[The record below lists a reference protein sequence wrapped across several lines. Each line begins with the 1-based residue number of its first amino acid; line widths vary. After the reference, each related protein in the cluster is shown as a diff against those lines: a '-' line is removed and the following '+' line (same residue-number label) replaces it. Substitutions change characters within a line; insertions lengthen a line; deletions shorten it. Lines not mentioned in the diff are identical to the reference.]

1 MEMYVLPY
9 KKYIKIFAPATV
21 ANVAAGFDVLGF
33 ALEKPG
39 DTVELFRRNDREVRI
54 RSITGDGGKLPVNVE
69 KNTASVAVS
78 RFLRDMGNPF
88 GVDIAIRK
96 EMPLSSG
103 LGSSAASSV
112 AAVYGI
118 NVMAGNPLSIEE
130 LVKYTLEAERV
141 ACGSAHADN
150 SAPSLLGGFVLIRS
164 YSPLDIVK
172 LPVPRGL
179 SCAVV
184 HPHTEVN
191 TGDARKILKKEI
203 SLSNAIKQWG
213 NLAALVAA
221 LFKGDFEL
229 LGRSLEDIIAEPVR
243 SLLIPG
249 FAEVKRAAM
258 DAGALG
264 CSISGSGPSMFA
276 LSSSLDKAEEI
287 GTAMK
292 DTFRGIGLECDL
304 YVSRVNE
311 VGVKVVK
318 EG

>member
-1 MEMYVLPY
+1 MNTLS
-9 KKYIKIFAPATV
+9 YIKVFAPATV

-39 DTVELFRRNDREVRI
+39 DIVELYRREDNRI
-54 RSITGDGGKLPVNVE
+54 EIKNITGDKGKLPREVE
-69 KNTASVAVS
+69 KNTASVAIS
-78 RFLRDMGNPF
+78 HFLRDIGNPF
-88 GVDIAIRK
+88 GVDIVIKK

-118 NVMAGNPLSIEE
+118 NIMAGNPLP
-130 LVKYTLEAERV
+130 VKDLINYTLDAEVV

-164 YSPLDIVK
+164 YSPLDIVE
-172 LPVPRGL
+172 LPVPNGL
-179 SCAVV
+179 SCAVA

-229 LGRSLEDIIAEPVR
+229 LGRSLEDSIAEPVR

-249 FAEVKRAAM
+249 FDEVKQAAM
-258 DAGALG
+258 SAGALG
-264 CSISGSGPSMFA
+264 CSISGSGPSVFA
-276 LSSSLDKAEEI
+276 LSSSLNGAKKVGE
-287 GTAMK
+287 AMK
-292 DTFRGIGLECDL
+292 MAFGRIGLECDL
-304 YVSRVNE
+304 YISNVNKI
-311 VGVKVVK
+311 GPKVVEK
-318 EG
+318 G

>member
-1 MEMYVLPY
+1 MS
-9 KKYIKIFAPATV
+9 YIRVFAPATV

-39 DTVELFRRNDREVRI
+39 DTVELFRRGEGGVRI
-54 RSITGDGGKLPVNVE
+54 KGITGDGGRLPLATD

-78 RFLRDMGNPF
+78 RFLEDMGSPF
-88 GVDIAIRK
+88 GVDIVIRK

-118 NVMAGNPLSIEE
+118 NVMAGNPLPLEGLI
-130 LVKYTLEAERV
+130 KYTLEAERV

-164 YSPLDIVK
+164 YSPLDVIK

-191 TGDARKILKKEI
+191 TGDARRILKKEI

-229 LGRSLEDIIAEPVR
+229 LGRSLEDSIAEPVR

-249 FAEVKRAAM
+249 FTEVKKAAM
-258 DAGALG
+258 SAGALG
-264 CSISGSGPSMFA
+264 CSISGSGPSVFA
-276 LSSSLDKAEEI
+276 LSSSLEGAEKI
-287 GTAMK
+287 GRAMERAFGK
-292 DTFRGIGLECDL
+292 IGLECDL
-304 YVSRVNE
+304 YISRVNE
-311 VGVKVVK
+311 IGPRVVEK
-318 EG
+318 G